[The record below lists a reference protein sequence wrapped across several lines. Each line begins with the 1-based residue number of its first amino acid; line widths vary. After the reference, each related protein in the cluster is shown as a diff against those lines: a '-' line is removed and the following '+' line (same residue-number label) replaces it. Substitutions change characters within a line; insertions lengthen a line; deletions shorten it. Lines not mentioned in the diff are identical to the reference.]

1 MSLLSVCQVEA
12 LGECGGGRWGV
23 FLWGVVG
30 GLLLFGEQ
38 KKRKTSVHT
47 HTPTGISR
55 REREAGQRLK
65 QKKPWSWISG
75 LRK

>member
-1 MSLLSVCQVEA
+1 
-12 LGECGGGRWGV
+12 V
-23 FLWGVVG
+23 FLLGVVG
-30 GLLLFGEQ
+30 GLLLLFGEQ
-38 KKRKTSVHT
+38 KKENICT

-65 QKKPWSWISG
+65 QEKPWSWISG